1 MIRHVCAAIMLLV
14 MLSSTAQAQ
23 KAGEAEMNILQLQK
37 LARQWNLSRWE
48 NSKTDDGSIRIMMQE
63 DPDAEECY
71 MIRVVQN
78 GEEEVL
84 AFELSV
90 QNGNMSF
97 LEYSQKMFRE
107 NDEVNRN
114 ELLRQISEV
123 MQGVPGERKTFT
135 LANARCGLICTAGGG
150 TLRVWITDPDAV
162 EYDFSR
168 RPGVDGSNAYDIINT
183 LEALGF
189 TIGGRQ
195 VTSDG
200 YLWTC
205 TGVSSYGSYA
215 VTVDANK
222 FYEIHQANITHAG
235 NDVIFLTWAA
245 TLPFDQAD
253 VDETVAWIRSCQTE
267 RRAGELVTGDAIWRY
282 QPHTNGQSGGTLTI
296 TDEAAEAYS
305 DYLLGQ
311 LLGD

>member
-1 MIRHVCAAIMLLV
+1 MIRRLCAAVLLLL
-14 MLSSTAQAQ
+14 MIFSTAQAQ
-23 KAGEAEMNILQLQK
+23 KVGEAEMNILQLQK
-37 LARQWNLSRWE
+37 LARQRNLSRWE
-48 NSKTDDGSIRIMMQE
+48 NSKTEDGSIRVMMQA
-63 DPDAEECY
+63 DPDAEERY
-71 MIRVVQN
+71 TIRVVQN

-90 QNGNMSF
+90 QNGDMSF

-107 NDEVNRN
+107 DDELNRH

-135 LANARCGLICTAGGG
+135 LANARCELICTAGGG
-150 TLRVWITDPDAV
+150 ILRVWITDPEDV
-162 EYDFSR
+162 KYDFSR

-189 TIGGRQ
+189 TVGGRQ

-215 VTVDANK
+215 IAVDANM
-222 FYEIHQANITHAG
+222 FYEIHQATITHAG
-235 NDVIFLTWAA
+235 NDVIFLPWAA

-253 VDETVAWIRSCQTE
+253 VDETVAWIKSCQTE
-267 RRAGELVTGDAIWRY
+267 LRAGELVTGDAIWRF